1 MSSSETAAGVNTP
14 ISVNSNVIHFAG
26 VKSML
31 ICSTTTFAG
40 SALARSLKLRL
51 TFVGEEGTT
60 PNDGVR
66 LNAPLRQVAPTPAA
80 AVAAAV
86 EDALAGAVKS
96 GILDRSPTSR

>member
-80 AVAAAV
+80 AV